1 MSLHAAFAVCLYLLG
16 YLVWPLPTLAAEAA
30 NGASVYAF
38 GRHLL
43 ELGDHYRAITELKR
57 FSLLFPDDPKQL
69 AAQMLLGFAYEASTD
84 YDSAIGS
91 FRRLQQTEDGNDFNR
106 LALFKL
112 GEMRLQQRQ
121 YQQATQLFQRFLRQ
135 FPDGPLVDRT
145 TYLLGVTHI
154 LEGQA
159 DAAKQRFT
167 SLAPGSPWVHRA
179 NAIQGALDM
188 AEPRPSK
195 SPRVAGILAGILPGA
210 GHLYLGKP
218 RHAITA
224 LLLNGLFL
232 TGATVA
238 FLEGLEAAGVI
249 LLYFETGWYLGNI
262 NSARE
267 GAHEFNRRHMQD
279 VRDQLYKTYVPP
291 GLTIKQLPGLGL
303 NIQF

>member
-1 MSLHAAFAVCLYLLG
+1 MSLHTTFVAFLCLFG
-16 YLVWPLPTLAAEAA
+16 SLVWGHPASASDTA

-43 ELGDHYRAITELKR
+43 ELGEHYRAITELKR
-57 FSLLFPDDPKQL
+57 FSLLFPDHPRQP
-69 AAQMLLGFAYEASTD
+69 AAQMLLGLAYEALD
-84 YDSAIGS
+84 DHDLAIGY
-91 FRRLQQTEDGNDFNR
+91 FRRLQQTESHLDFRR

-112 GEMRLQQRQ
+112 GETRLQQRQ
-121 YQQATQLFQRFLRQ
+121 YQQASQLFQRFLSQ
-135 FPDGPLVDRT
+135 FPAGPLVDRA
-145 TYLLGVTHI
+145 TYLLGVTQA
-154 LEGQA
+154 LEGDIQA
-159 DAAKQRFT
+159 SQQRLT
-167 SLAPGSPWVHRA
+167 SLSPDSPWTDRA
-179 NAIQGALDM
+179 HAIQDILDP
-188 AEPRPSK
+188 ATPRRSK
-195 SPRVAGILAGILPGA
+195 SPRIAGILAGILPGA

-232 TGATVA
+232 AGATFS

-267 GAHEFNRRHMQD
+267 GAREFNRQQIQGVQHR
-279 VRDQLYKTYVPP
+279 LYTTYVPP
-291 GLTIKQLPGLGL
+291 GLTLKQLPGLGL